1 MNMKQ
6 HNMNRTLA
14 WLSGVCLAVA
24 FGVASAQE
32 HRGFASAQA
41 AVDALIAALEAADT
55 AALPALLGP
64 DSGDIL
70 DSGDEVADANARR
83 DFLERYKEKHALI
96 EDSPGSMTL
105 QVGANEWPLPI
116 PVVQR
121 DGQWY
126 LDGAAG
132 ADELVYRRVG
142 RNELGA
148 IAVCRGFVDAQA
160 EYAAEPR
167 DGNAEAGVYAI
178 KLRSDPDRQN
188 GLYWP
193 TAEGEAESPVGPAI
207 ARAAEEGYRAITG
220 KRRPYHGYHYRMLY
234 AQGASAPGGAMDYF
248 ENGLLTKGV
257 ALIAW
262 PAHYGVSGVKSFI
275 VGMDGTVYE
284 KDLGEDTAA
293 TADAIQSFDPDSTW
307 SKVEAEEG

>member
-1 MNMKQ
+1 MEQ
-6 HNMNRTLA
+6 RNMNRTLA
-14 WLSGVCLAVA
+14 WLAGVCLALA
-24 FGVASAQE
+24 FGAASAQE
-32 HRGFASAQA
+32 HRGFASPEA
-41 AVDALIAALEAADT
+41 AVDAFIAALEADDT
-55 AALPALLGP
+55 TALAALLGP

-70 DSGDEVADANARR
+70 DSGDEVADANTRR
-83 DFLERYKEKHALI
+83 GFLERYKEKHALV

-167 DGNAEAGVYAI
+167 DGNAVAGVYAI

-193 TAEGEAESPVGPAI
+193 AAEGEPESPVGPAI

-220 KRRPYHGYHYRMLY
+220 KRRPYHGYYYRMLY

-248 ENGLLTKGV
+248 DNGLLAKGV

-275 VGMDGTVYE
+275 VGMDGAVYE

-293 TADAIQSFDPDSTW
+293 AADAIQAFDPDSSW